1 VTPEE
6 KREVWRREVGYLL
19 PSYDAA
25 LDPQDVID
33 AAQRLLGVAHA
44 LAGVGCRRCDGR
56 GYRAYG
62 SSSTWR
68 GGAGGQAITSDV
80 CDQCWG
86 SGRSDKPHGSLR
98 RILQADAAAKAMLD
112 QLREDTRRWR
122 DSGLSLE
129 AIRDLV
135 NRWQSED
142 ISFGKLVEELRL
154 AASAAAADQAQSVL
168 DGISRSLVAAV
179 KGHEHYD
186 APPLHWSQ
194 ALKLACD
201 EIEDLRRQIKTRRR

>member
-1 VTPEE
+1 MTPEE
-6 KREVWRREVGYLL
+6 KREVWQREVGYLL
-19 PSYDAA
+19 PAYDAA
-25 LDPQDVID
+25 MEPQDVVE
-33 AAQRLLGVAHA
+33 AARRLLAVAHT
-44 LAGVGCRRCDGR
+44 LTGVRCQRCDGY

-62 SSSTWR
+62 STSTWR

-86 SGRSDKPHGSLR
+86 SGRSDRPHGSLR
-98 RILQADAAAKAMLD
+98 RILQADAATKAMLD
-112 QLREDTRRWR
+112 QLKEDTRRWR

-135 NRWQSED
+135 NRWQSDD
-142 ISFGKLVEELRL
+142 ISFGRLVEELRL
-154 AASAAAADQAQSVL
+154 AASVAAAENAQSVL

-179 KGHEHYD
+179 RGHEHYD

-201 EIEDLRRQIKTRRR
+201 EIEDLRKEIKDRR

>member
-1 VTPEE
+1 MTPTW
-6 KREVWRREVGYLL
+6 KREIWQREVGYLL
-19 PSYDAA
+19 PAYDAA
-25 LDPQDVID
+25 LEPEDVIE
-33 AAQRLLGVAHA
+33 AARRLLAAAHVLTGVQCKNCS
-44 LAGVGCRRCDGR
+44 GY
-56 GYRAYG
+56 GYRVYG
-62 SSSTWR
+62 STSTWR

-86 SGRSDKPHGSLR
+86 SGRCDKSHGNLR

-112 QLREDTRRWR
+112 QRKEDTRRWR

-129 AIRDLV
+129 AIRGLV
-135 NRWQSED
+135 NRWQSD
-142 ISFGKLVEELRL
+142 AISFSRLVEELRA
-154 AASAAAADQAQSVL
+154 AASVAAAENAQSVL

-201 EIEDLRRQIKTRRR
+201 EIEDLRKKGK